1 MITATLLALAL
12 TLQALAPS
20 PLLAASLPEC
30 EAYLCLPGGFPP
42 SECNAAHAAVL
53 RRLAR
58 LDPSLPPWSE
68 CVASFGYDSGTT
80 EARDYWQEQ
89 CPNGGSPNAANPAAT
104 ICSGTDAAGC
114 SFSYTARQMVRVQVA
129 VDGST
134 SFSPNQ
140 VLTHTV
146 TPTGSKTTICPV
158 VDTLFPVYNPST
170 TPPIPPVIVATC
182 VGPDCPDD
190 NGVPCVGPGCPV
202 IEIDCVG
209 PDCPDDNGGP
219 CVGPGCPVIEIDCPG
234 PNCPDDNGVPCLG
247 PGCPVI
253 EIDCVGPGCPDD
265 NGVPCVG
272 PGCPVIEIDCPG
284 PNCPDNNNDDDDV
297 CLNPPCDEDIC
308 LSPPCSENEQETCPT
323 PCTDTSS
330 WDCVDGCRIPD
341 RDPVVLC
348 DPRTDSTCVPTGP
361 PAPTAG
367 PGGFN

>member
-1 MITATLLALAL
+1 MIPALFVSLALAL
-12 TLQALAPS
+12 QVLTPQPA
-20 PLLAASLPEC
+20 LAASLPEC

-42 SECNAAHAAVL
+42 SECNAARTAVL

-68 CVASFGYDSGTT
+68 CVASFGYDSATT
-80 EARDYWQEQ
+80 EARDYWQDQ
-89 CPNGGSPNAANPAAT
+89 CPNGGSPNGPNPEAT

-158 VDTLFPVYNPST
+158 VETLFPVHNPGS
-170 TPPIPPVIVATC
+170 TPPVFTPPTTTPPVIVATC

-190 NGVPCVGPGCPV
+190 DGGPCVGPGCPV
-202 IEIDCVG
+202 IEIDCVGPGCPDDNGGPCVGPDCPVIEIDCVGPGCPDDNGGPCVG

-234 PNCPDDNGVPCLG
+234 PNCPDNDN
-247 PGCPVI
+247 
-253 EIDCVGPGCPDD
+253 E
-265 NGVPCVG
+265 N
-272 PGCPVIEIDCPG
+272 
-284 PNCPDNNNDDDDV
+284 DDV
-297 CLNPPCDEDIC
+297 CPNPPCDEDIC
-308 LSPPCSENEQETCPT
+308 LSPPCDEEETCQN
-323 PCTDTSS
+323 PCTIGF
-330 WDCVDGCRIPD
+330 DCVNGCQVTRLCPLPPCD
-341 RDPVVLC
+341 APVIC
-348 DPRTDSTCVPTGP
+348 DPQTDSTCSVTGP

-367 PGGFN
+367 PGSFN